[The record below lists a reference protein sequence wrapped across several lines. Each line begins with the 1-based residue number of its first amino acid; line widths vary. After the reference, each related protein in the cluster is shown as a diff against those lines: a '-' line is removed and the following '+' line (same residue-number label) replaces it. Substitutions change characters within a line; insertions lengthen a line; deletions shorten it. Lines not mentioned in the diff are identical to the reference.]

1 MRACAYAFILAQYI
15 GKVKRIGKKN
25 IGKMKLV
32 NFCPNLLF
40 VLSCFEKIN
49 GRTLADTAVNFKK
62 RK

>member
-1 MRACAYAFILAQYI
+1 M

-49 GRTLADTAVNFKK
+49 GRTLADTAVNFIK
-62 RK
+62 